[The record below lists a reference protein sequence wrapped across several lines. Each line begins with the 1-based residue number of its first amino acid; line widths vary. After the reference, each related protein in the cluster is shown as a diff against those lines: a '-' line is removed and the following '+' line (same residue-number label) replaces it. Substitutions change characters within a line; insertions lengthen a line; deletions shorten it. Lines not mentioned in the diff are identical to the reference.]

1 MVSWSL
7 KEGMVVLNAVI
18 STIATAVSVREFLK
32 RFPPRPSGAL
42 LDSMVL
48 PDEPGLLALI
58 LPRTL
63 RRLWTGAL
71 LILFSALGA
80 ALHVFVVLQFG
91 DGDLTRLAAVVLYV
105 ASLPLA
111 VMGVLLP
118 LILWRGR
125 HRAS

>member
-1 MVSWSL
+1 
-7 KEGMVVLNAVI
+7 MVVLMAVI
-18 STIATAVSVREFLK
+18 STIATAVRVRELLN

-48 PDEPGLLALI
+48 PDEPDLLAII